1 MHSPSLMLGAD
12 FLPINLIELVG
23 VSMSMLFLLMIA
35 TGFAIRFSAKPL
47 VEALSKLG
55 VGNLFDPARLLN
67 EGGSRLAN
75 RVTELEQEVAK
86 LKGMPVRML
95 PAQVEPKSRPVQVK
109 HALAHVETHSAVNSS
124 HLEPRTTLPR
134 A

>member
-1 MHSPSLMLGAD
+1 MHSSLLLGAD

-23 VSMSMLFLLMIA
+23 VSMSMLFLLILA

-55 VGNLFDPARLLN
+55 VNNLFDPARLLHQN
-67 EGGSRLAN
+67 PENGSQLARLAN

-86 LKGMPVRML
+86 LKGMPVRTTPML
-95 PAQVEPKSRPVQVK
+95 AIAEVVPGEVE
-109 HALAHVETHSAVNSS
+109 HVETAQRLQPRSS
-124 HLEPRTTLPR
+124 Q
-134 A
+134 